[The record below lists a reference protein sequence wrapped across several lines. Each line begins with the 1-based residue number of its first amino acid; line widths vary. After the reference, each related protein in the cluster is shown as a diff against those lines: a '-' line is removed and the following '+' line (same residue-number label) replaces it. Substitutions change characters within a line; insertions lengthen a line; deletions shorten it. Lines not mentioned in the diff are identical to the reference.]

1 MGTNH
6 DLCLVFFEI
15 LVLLVERWMRKNK
28 VDCLQRKLRLDFSIC
43 HFSSLVT
50 IVQVAVEWLLNAP
63 QFVLVSKWVD
73 LY

>member
-28 VDCLQRKLRLDFSIC
+28 VDYLQLMLRLDFSIC
-43 HFSSLVT
+43 HLSSLVT